1 MVGTVP
7 GEQGTPGFSGGLSG
21 VAKKNRIDTPD
32 LRKGQ
37 CWGPTARSPT
47 GLATRPRLPCGA
59 GGHPVANVSS
69 QRVSSD
75 TRGPRNPASGGSPQL
90 PQRGGTGEP
99 PRATLGQGRG
109 GSRSSRGTRVAPSGR
124 TITRVEHTA
133 SGRLRPQGR
142 TCLPPAVG
150 TPRSCLWR
158 TIVFKR
164 TTDQGEGR
172 DRFRRN

>member
-90 PQRGGTGEP
+90 PQRGGDGRAPESHARTGAWGLSFL
-99 PRATLGQGRG
+99 PRHTRG
-109 GSRSSRGTRVAPSGR
+109 ALWSHNHACGTHGEREAQTAGTHLSSSSSRDPPELPVEDDRV
-124 TITRVEHTA
+124 
-133 SGRLRPQGR
+133 
-142 TCLPPAVG
+142 
-150 TPRSCLWR
+150 
-158 TIVFKR
+158 
-164 TTDQGEGR
+164 
-172 DRFRRN
+172 